1 MGRWLCIIIPIWIH
15 IFISQQEDT
24 EYETIYSN
32 HLFKDNVHAQKQIK
46 QTLMENQISE
56 FSVPKAKEKKR
67 KEKTQPNQKLAKTKE
82 NTQPN
87 AT

>member
-1 MGRWLCIIIPIWIH
+1 MYNYPYLNSYIHFTTRRHGIW
-15 IFISQQEDT
+15 
-24 EYETIYSN
+24 N

-67 KEKTQPNQKLAKTKE
+67 KDTTKSKASKNE
-82 NTQPN
+82 RKYTTECNLIIN
-87 AT
+87 NRW